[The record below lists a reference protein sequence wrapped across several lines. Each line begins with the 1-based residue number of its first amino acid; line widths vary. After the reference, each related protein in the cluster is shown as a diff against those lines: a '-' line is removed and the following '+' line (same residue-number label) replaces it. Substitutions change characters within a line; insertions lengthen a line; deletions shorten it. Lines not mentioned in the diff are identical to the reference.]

1 MVEAKT
7 RARLN
12 PSHDK
17 RTRAKIQTS
26 QIVNRLN
33 KLIKGEVEMTSVQV
47 TAALGLLKKV
57 MPDMQAATLDA
68 AIAHSG
74 VDVQAHRPDT
84 ASLQAF
90 ALAQGEDDD
99 QVTDAPSGTKH

>member
-1 MVEAKT
+1 MA
-7 RARLN
+7 ARLN
-12 PSHDK
+12 PKHDQ
-17 RTRAKIQTS
+17 RTRDKIKGS
-26 QIVNRLN
+26 QLANRLMAFAN
-33 KLIKGEVEMTSVQV
+33 GEVEMTAAQV
-47 TAALGLLKKV
+47 TAALGLLRKV
-57 MPDMQAATLDA
+57 IPDMQAATLDA